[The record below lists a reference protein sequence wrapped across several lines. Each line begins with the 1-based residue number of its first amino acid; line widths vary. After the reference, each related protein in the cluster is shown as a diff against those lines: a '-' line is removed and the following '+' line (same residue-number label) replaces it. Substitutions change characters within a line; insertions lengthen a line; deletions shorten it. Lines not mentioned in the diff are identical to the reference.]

1 MPTAN
6 DILARK
12 GFSVF
17 VVPAAAS
24 VRDAVDRMNQ
34 LRVGAVGVSDGRD
47 GRLSGMFTER
57 DVLRRVVGERR
68 DPSATHVADVMTTD
82 VICCGP
88 DTEMDEISAIMQQK
102 RVRHLPVCDC
112 EGDLLGMI
120 SIGDVNAQHATH
132 QEATITYLNEY
143 LYGRV

>member
-6 DILARK
+6 DVLARK

-17 VVPAAAS
+17 VVPSTAT
-24 VRDAVDRMNQ
+24 VLEAVERMNQ
-34 LRVGAVGVSDGRD
+34 LRIGAVVVMDQGRM
-47 GRLSGMFTER
+47 RGMFTER
-57 DVLRRVVGERR
+57 DVLRRVVGEKRNPA
-68 DPSATHVADVMTTD
+68 DTAVANVMTTD

-88 DTEMDEISAIMQQK
+88 KTDMEEISTIMKEQ
-102 RVRHLPVCDC
+102 RVRHLPVCETD
-112 EGDLLGMI
+112 GDLLGMI
-120 SIGDVNAQHATH
+120 SIGDVNAQHASH

>member
-17 VVPAAAS
+17 TVPSTAT
-24 VRDAVDRMNQ
+24 VLEAVERMNQ
-34 LRVGAVGVSDGRD
+34 LRVGAVVVMDQGH
-47 GRLSGMFTER
+47 LKGMFTER

-68 DPSATHVADVMTTD
+68 NPAATHVAEVMTRD

-88 DTEMDEISAIMQQK
+88 VTDLDEIGAIMK
-102 RVRHLPVCDC
+102 DRRVRHLPVCDRD
-112 EGDLLGMI
+112 GDLLGMI
-120 SIGDVNAQHATH
+120 SIGDVNAAHTTH
-132 QEATITYLNEY
+132 QEATITYLSDY

>member
-1 MPTAN
+1 MPSAK
-6 DILARK
+6 DILAKK

-17 VVPAAAS
+17 VVPSTAS
-24 VRDAVDRMNQ
+24 VREAVERMNQ
-34 LRVGAVGVSDGRD
+34 HRVGAIVVMDQGTMR
-47 GRLSGMFTER
+47 GMFTER

-68 DPSATHVADVMTTD
+68 DPETTRIQDVMTTD

-88 DTEMDEISAIMQQK
+88 STDMDEISSIMK
-102 RVRHLPVCDC
+102 ERRVRHLPVCDH

-120 SIGDVNAQHATH
+120 SIGDVNALHATH
-132 QEATITYLNEY
+132 QEATIHYLNEY

>member
-1 MPTAN
+1 MPTAS

-17 VVPAAAS
+17 VVPSSAT
-24 VRDAVDRMNQ
+24 VLEAVERMNQ
-34 LRVGAVGVSDGRD
+34 LRVGAVVVMDQGRM
-47 GRLSGMFTER
+47 RGMFTER

-68 DPSATHVADVMTTD
+68 TPSTTHVHDVMTTE

-88 DTEMDEISAIMQQK
+88 DTDMEEISSIMK
-102 RVRHLPVCDC
+102 ERRVRHLPVCDRD
-112 EGDLLGMI
+112 GDLLGMI
-120 SIGDVNAQHATH
+120 SIGDVNALHTTH
-132 QEATITYLNEY
+132 QEATITYLSDY

>member
-17 VVPAAAS
+17 VVPSTAT
-24 VRDAVDRMNQ
+24 VLEAVERMNQ
-34 LRVGAVGVSDGRD
+34 LRVGAVVVMDQGRM
-47 GRLSGMFTER
+47 SGMFTER
-57 DVLRRVVGERR
+57 DVLRRVLGDHRS
-68 DPSATHVADVMTTD
+68 PSTTLVKDVMTTD

-88 DTEMDEISAIMQQK
+88 NTDVDEIGAIMK
-102 RVRHLPVCDC
+102 ERRVRHLPVCDRD
-112 EGDLLGMI
+112 GDLLGMI
-120 SIGDVNAQHATH
+120 SIGDVNALHTTH
-132 QEATITYLNEY
+132 QEATITYLSEY

>member
-1 MPTAN
+1 MPSAN

-12 GFSVF
+12 GFSIF
-17 VVPAAAS
+17 VVPS
-24 VRDAVDRMNQ
+24 TCTVLDAVERMNQ
-34 LRVGAVGVSDGRD
+34 HRVGAVVVMDQGNMR
-47 GRLSGMFTER
+47 GMFTER

-68 DPSATHVADVMTTD
+68 DPATTHVADVMTTD

-88 DTEMDEISAIMQQK
+88 STDMDEISAIMK
-102 RVRHLPVCDC
+102 ERRVRHLPVCDRD
-112 EGDLLGMI
+112 GDLLGMI

>member
-1 MPTAN
+1 MPSAN
-6 DILARK
+6 DILGRK

-17 VVPAAAS
+17 VVPSTAT
-24 VRDAVDRMNQ
+24 VLDAVERMNQ
-34 LRVGAVGVSDGRD
+34 HRVGAVVVMDQGKMQ
-47 GRLSGMFTER
+47 GMFTER

-68 DPSATHVADVMTTD
+68 DPNTTEVGEVMTRD

-88 DTEMDEISAIMQQK
+88 NTDMDDISCIMKDK
-102 RVRHLPVCDC
+102 RVRHLPVCDHD
-112 EGDLLGMI
+112 GDVLGMI
-120 SIGDVNAQHATH
+120 SIGDVNALHATH

>member
-17 VVPAAAS
+17 VVPSSAT
-24 VRDAVDRMNQ
+24 VLEAVERMNQ
-34 LRVGAVGVSDGRD
+34 HRVGAIIVMDQGNMR
-47 GRLSGMFTER
+47 GMFTER

-68 DPSATHVADVMTTD
+68 DPETTKVGTVMTSD

-88 DTEMDEISAIMQQK
+88 NTDMDEISGIMK
-102 RVRHLPVCDC
+102 ERRVRHLPVCDR

-132 QEATITYLNEY
+132 QEAQITYLNEY

>member
-6 DILARK
+6 DILGKK

-17 VVPAAAS
+17 VVPSSAT
-24 VRDAVDRMNQ
+24 VLEAVERMNQ
-34 LRVGAVGVSDGRD
+34 YRVGAIVVMDQGTMR
-47 GRLSGMFTER
+47 GMFTER
-57 DVLRRVVGERR
+57 DVLRRVVGEHQ
-68 DPSATHVADVMTTD
+68 DPATTLVSSVMTTD

-88 DTEMDEISAIMQQK
+88 QTDMDEISGIMK
-102 RVRHLPVCDC
+102 ERRVRHLPVCDM

-120 SIGDVNAQHATH
+120 SIGDVNALHATH

>member
-6 DILARK
+6 DMLSRK

-17 VVPAAAS
+17 VVPSSAT
-24 VRDAVDRMNQ
+24 VLEAVERMNQ
-34 LRVGAVGVSDGRD
+34 LRVGAVVVMDQGRM
-47 GRLSGMFTER
+47 RGMFTER

-68 DPSATHVADVMTTD
+68 NPSATQVHDVMTTE

-88 DTEMDEISAIMQQK
+88 DTDMDEISSIMK
-102 RVRHLPVCDC
+102 ERRVRHLPVCDRD
-112 EGDLLGMI
+112 GDLLGMI
-120 SIGDVNAQHATH
+120 SIGDVNALHTTH
-132 QEATITYLNEY
+132 QEATITYLSDY

>member
-1 MPTAN
+1 MPTAH
-6 DILARK
+6 DILAKK

-17 VVPAAAS
+17 VVPS
-24 VRDAVDRMNQ
+24 TSTVLEAVERMNQ
-34 LRVGAVGVSDGRD
+34 LRVGAIVVMDQGKMG
-47 GRLSGMFTER
+47 GMFTER

-68 DPSATHVADVMTTD
+68 DPADTKVADVMTTE

-88 DTEMDEISAIMQQK
+88 DTELDDISAIMQQK
-102 RVRHLPVCDC
+102 RVRHLPVCDS

>member
-17 VVPAAAS
+17 VVPSTAS
-24 VRDAVDRMNQ
+24 VLDAVERMNQ
-34 LRVGAVGVSDGRD
+34 LRVGAVVVMDQGHVG
-47 GRLSGMFTER
+47 GMFTER

-68 DPSATHVADVMTTD
+68 EPADTKVGDVMTTD
-82 VICCGP
+82 IICCGP
-88 DTEMDEISAIMQQK
+88 TTDMEEISAIMK
-102 RVRHLPVCDC
+102 NSRVRHLPVCD
-112 EGDLLGMI
+112 EDGDLLGMI
-120 SIGDVNAQHATH
+120 SIGDVNAAHSVN
-132 QEATITYLNEY
+132 QESKLTYLNDY